1 MSETDSDTD
10 RSPGSDPCSGPDSGP
25 DSGAAADDSTTER
38 LCAIVLDESTIGRA
52 SNEIEH
58 ERAIAIYD
66 LVEENCF
73 RPLPQSDNKTAD
85 IHGPYRLNLALQ
97 EARLVF
103 EILFEDGAPVATHI
117 LSLTPFRK
125 IVKDYYMIC
134 DSYYAAIK
142 TATPSQIEAI
152 DMGRRG
158 LHNEGSQLLMDRLS
172 GKIEM
177 DFDTARRLFT
187 LVCVL
192 HWKG

>member
-1 MSETDSDTD
+1 MSDDGTDS
-10 RSPGSDPCSGPDSGP
+10 C
-25 DSGAAADDSTTER
+25 TTER
-38 LCAIVLDESTIGRA
+38 LCAVVLDESTIGRA

-58 ERAIAIYD
+58 ERAIAVYD
-66 LVEENCF
+66 LVEENSF
-73 RPLPQSDNKTAD
+73 QPLASPAPETNGF
-85 IHGPYRLNLALQ
+85 HGPYRLNLSLQ

-103 EILFEDGAPVATHI
+103 EILFENGGPVATHI

-158 LHNEGSQLLMDRLS
+158 LHNEGSQLLLDRLS
-172 GKIEM
+172 GKIAM

>member
-1 MSETDSDTD
+1 MSDN
-10 RSPGSDPCSGPDSGP
+10 
-25 DSGAAADDSTTER
+25 GAQGDTTER
-38 LCAIVLDESTIGRA
+38 LCAVVLDESTFGRS

-66 LVEENCF
+66 LVEENSF
-73 RPLPQSDNKTAD
+73 QPLAPATPDATEF
-85 IHGPYRLNLALQ
+85 HGPYRLNLSLQ

-103 EILFEDGAPVATHI
+103 EVLFEDGGQLATHI

-158 LHNEGSQLLMDRLS
+158 LHNEGSQLLLDRLS
-172 GKIEM
+172 GKIAM
-177 DFDTARRLFT
+177 DFNTARRLFT

-192 HWKG
+192 YWKG

>member
-1 MSETDSDTD
+1 MKD
-10 RSPGSDPCSGPDSGP
+10 C
-25 DSGAAADDSTTER
+25 ANER
-38 LCAIVLDESTIGRA
+38 LIAVVLDEGTIGRS
-52 SNEIEH
+52 SNEVEH

-66 LVEENCF
+66 LVEENKF
-73 RPLPQSDNKTAD
+73 QPLSETETVS
-85 IHGPYRLNLALQ
+85 GPYRLNLSLQ
-97 EARLVF
+97 DARLVF
-103 EILFEDGAPVATHI
+103 EITFDHGGQVATHI

-125 IVKDYYMIC
+125 IIKDYYMIC

-142 TATPSQIEAI
+142 TSTPSQIEAI

-158 LHNEGSQLLMDRLS
+158 LHNEGSQLLLDRLAN
-172 GKIEM
+172 KIAM

>member
-1 MSETDSDTD
+1 MSGHEMKGCTN
-10 RSPGSDPCSGPDSGP
+10 
-25 DSGAAADDSTTER
+25 ER
-38 LCAIVLDESTIGRA
+38 LIAVVLDEGTIGRA
-52 SNEIEH
+52 SNEVEH

-66 LVEENCF
+66 LVEENSF
-73 RPLPQSDNKTAD
+73 QPLSETETIN
-85 IHGPYRLNLALQ
+85 GPYRLHLSLQ
-97 EARLVF
+97 DARLVF
-103 EILFEDGAPVATHI
+103 DVTFEHGGQVATHI

-125 IVKDYYMIC
+125 IIKDYYMIC

-172 GKIEM
+172 SKISM